1 MKSLT
6 LIPKSVRTPEIRYR
20 VRNRVRYRAAHVSK
34 RLPISVTILLT
45 LGFAFGASTLFA
57 AADPEPGKTWTL
69 AIGISKYQ
77 HLPNDLWLQYPAID
91 AQTFARFIA
100 SPRGGAAPPE
110 QIRVLTDEQATT
122 AAIRHTFDTF
132 LNNVGKNDTVFVLI
146 AGHGTVDNTGAYVLT
161 YDSDPGNLAGTALP
175 MADLHKL
182 VEEEVTHAGHVIL
195 LADVCRA
202 AAIAGQKTTTLAT
215 LLEKVGETSG
225 EMLGLMAARPK
236 EVSFEGPTYGG
247 GHGAFTWSV
256 LQGLNG
262 EADTD
267 RDGFVTAGELI
278 DYVSS
283 DVPKGTDG
291 KQHPRDFGNME
302 NTTKLAD
309 LSRPGL

>member
-1 MKSLT
+1 MKPLT
-6 LIPKSVRTPEIRYR
+6 LILL
-20 VRNRVRYRAAHVSK
+20 AACA
-34 RLPISVTILLT
+34 LQ
-45 LGFAFGASTLFA
+45 
-57 AADPEPGKTWTL
+57 AADAPEPGKTWTL

-77 HLPNDLWLQYPAID
+77 SLPRDLWLQYPAVD
-91 AQTFARFIA
+91 AQTFAKFVA
-100 SPRGGAAPPE
+100 SPRGGGAPAE
-110 QIRVLTDEQATT
+110 QIRVLIDEQATT
-122 AAIRHTFDTF
+122 AAIRHAFSTF
-132 LNNVGKNDTVFVLI
+132 LTSVGKNDTVYVLI

-161 YDSDPGNLAGTALP
+161 YDSDPANLAATALP

-182 VEEEVTHAGHVIL
+182 VEEEVTHAGHVVL

-202 AAIAGQKTTTLAT
+202 AAIAGQKTTTLAN

-236 EVSFEGPTYGG
+236 EVSFEGPAFGG

-256 LQGLNG
+256 LKGLNG
-262 EADTD
+262 EADAD
-267 RDGFVTAGELI
+267 HDGFVTAGELI
-278 DYVSS
+278 DYVSG

-309 LSRPGL
+309 LSKPGL

>member
-1 MKSLT
+1 MKT
-6 LIPKSVRTPEIRYR
+6 LVFLALAT
-20 VRNRVRYRAAHVSK
+20 
-34 RLPISVTILLT
+34 
-45 LGFAFGASTLFA
+45 GALFA
-57 AADPEPGKTWTL
+57 ADAPEPAKTWTL

-91 AQTFARFIA
+91 ANTFAKFVA

-110 QIRVLTDEQATT
+110 QVRILTDEQATT
-122 AAIRHTFDTF
+122 AAIRHAFATF
-132 LNNVGKNDTVFVLI
+132 LSGVGKNDTVYVLI
-146 AGHGTVDNTGAYVLT
+146 AGHGTVDNTGAYILT
-161 YDSDPGNLAGTALP
+161 YDADPGNLAATALP
-175 MADLHKL
+175 MGDVHKL
-182 VEEEVTHAGHVIL
+182 VEDEVGHAGHVIL

-202 AAIAGQKTTTLAT
+202 ASIAGQKTTTLAN

-236 EVSFEGPTYGG
+236 EVSFEGPTFGG

-256 LQGLNG
+256 LKGLNG
-262 EADTD
+262 EADVD
-267 RDGFVTAGELI
+267 HDGFVTAGELI
-278 DYVSS
+278 DYVST

-309 LSRPGL
+309 LSKPAL